1 MFVSRQLKEKNIAE
15 YLIYMWQI
23 EDLIRANGCDMEKI
37 KSTIIAPYPLTEE
50 QKAELTQWYMDL
62 IEMMRHEGIMEKGH
76 LQINKNIITCYYTV
90 EMIDGDY
97 AHLKKMDDEAAELKL
112 VARALLPEAIV
123 VGSQLKYEMLQY
135 ELV

>member
-1 MFVSRQLKEKNIAE
+1 MLFE
-15 YLIYMWQI
+15 
-23 EDLIRANGCDMEKI
+23 
-37 KSTIIAPYPLTEE
+37 
-50 QKAELTQWYMDL
+50 
-62 IEMMRHEGIMEKGH
+62 
-76 LQINKNIITCYYTV
+76 TCYYTV